1 MTREAVDLGLGA
13 TRVGGS
19 ACIPHSLECGITA
32 VRGVEQL
39 QPRSVQVA
47 LLCRADLGSMSFA
60 RGCTDAGTNV
70 KRFRHAAHIGN
81 VL

>member
-1 MTREAVDLGLGA
+1 MAREAVDLGLGA

-19 ACIPHSLECGITA
+19 ARIPHPLECGITA

-47 LLCRADLGSMSFA
+47 LLCRADLGSVSVV
-60 RGCTDAGTNV
+60 GTC
-70 KRFRHAAHIGN
+70 
-81 VL
+81 